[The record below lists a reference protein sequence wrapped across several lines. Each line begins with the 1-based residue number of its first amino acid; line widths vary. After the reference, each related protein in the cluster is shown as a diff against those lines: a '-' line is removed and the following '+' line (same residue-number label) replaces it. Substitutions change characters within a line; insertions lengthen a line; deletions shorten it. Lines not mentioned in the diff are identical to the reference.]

1 MKTYEKVLRNG
12 DLVATL
18 QVLPHDGRRVKELN
32 LVTNKLAR
40 FVPENIVW
48 LLSKME
54 QCIGS
59 FS

>member
-40 FVPENIVW
+40 FVPENIV
-48 LLSKME
+48 
-54 QCIGS
+54 
-59 FS
+59 